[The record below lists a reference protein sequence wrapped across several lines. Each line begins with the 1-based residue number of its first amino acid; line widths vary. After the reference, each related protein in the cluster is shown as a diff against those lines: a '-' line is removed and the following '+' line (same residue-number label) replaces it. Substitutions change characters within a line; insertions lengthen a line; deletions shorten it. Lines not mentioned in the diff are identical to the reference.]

1 MGEHFRPPY
10 NGKFYITDRDGQQ
23 MEFKADFISEINIAH
38 EIEPEPIAVFEN
50 AMKVFSRASKKL
62 TLSMTIIGDVLASLV
77 GEGKE
82 ATSPSY
88 DDWEKMMLNGIHND
102 DK

>member
-10 NGKFYITDRDGQQ
+10 DGKFYITDRDGRQV
-23 MEFKADFISEINIAH
+23 EFKADFISEINISH
-38 EIEPEPIAVFEN
+38 EVESEPITVLGN
-50 AMKVFSRASKKL
+50 AMKVFSQASKKL

-77 GEGKE
+77 GEDDK
-82 ATSPSY
+82 ATPVSC
-88 DDWEKMMLNGIHND
+88 DDWERMILNGIHND